1 MKMSIVATRGTHTAI
16 VNLFTTVMAAA
27 ISEMSVRV
35 LLRDEAVYRLT
46 RERISEIV
54 LPEMYGNDKPAILS
68 RLKEAGLT
76 DLKSL
81 IRDAKKQGDIRIY
94 ACTSSMA
101 ILGVSEE
108 DLIEEID
115 EPRGLT
121 SFLLDEMSESGIVL
135 SF

>member
-1 MKMSIVATRGTHTAI
+1 MKMSIIATRGSHTAL

-46 RERISEIV
+46 RERVSKV
-54 LPEMYGNDKPAILS
+54 ALPEMYENDKTTILM

-76 DLKSL
+76 DLKAL
-81 IRDAKKQGDIRIY
+81 IRDAKKQGDVRIF

-101 ILGVSEE
+101 ILGAVEE

-121 SFLLDEMSESGIVL
+121 SFLLDEISESDIVL

>member
-1 MKMSIVATRGTHTAI
+1 MKMSIIATRGTHTAL

-46 RERISEIV
+46 RGRVSEV
-54 LPEMYGNDKPAILS
+54 TLPEMYQSDKSAILI

-81 IRDAKKQGDIRIY
+81 IRDVKKQGDVRIF

-101 ILGVSEE
+101 ILGTAEE

-121 SFLLDEMSESGIVL
+121 SFLLDEMSESDIVL

>member
-1 MKMSIVATRGTHTAI
+1 MKMSIIATRGTHTAL

-27 ISEMSVRV
+27 LSEMSVRV

-46 RERISEIV
+46 RERVSKIA
-54 LPEMYGNDKPAILS
+54 LPEMYGNDKATILM
-68 RLKEAGLT
+68 RLQETGLT
-76 DLKSL
+76 DLKAL
-81 IRDAKKQGDIRIY
+81 IRDAKKQGDVRIF

-101 ILGVSEE
+101 ILGTAEE

-121 SFLLDEMSESGIVL
+121 SFLLDEMSESDIVL